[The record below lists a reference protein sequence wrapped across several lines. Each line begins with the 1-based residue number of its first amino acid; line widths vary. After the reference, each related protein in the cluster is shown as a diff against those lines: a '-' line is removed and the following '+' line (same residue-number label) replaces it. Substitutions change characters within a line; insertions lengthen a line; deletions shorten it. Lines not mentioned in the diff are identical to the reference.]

1 MKFLVDESVDKE
13 IVDGLRSEGH
23 IVLSISE
30 IKPSIADTEVM
41 SIANDESA
49 LLLTADKDFGD
60 LIFRQGLPSYG
71 VVLIRLAELSLLD
84 QMNRISITINNY
96 AEDLIGRFTVIEKDN
111 VRARGY

>member
-1 MKFLVDESVDKE
+1 VKFLVDESVDKE